1 MNLILLGPPGTGK
14 GTQAKLIADRLG
26 VLHIASGDLFR
37 DAVRQGSELGR
48 RAKEYMD
55 RGELVPDEVT
65 IDMLLD
71 RIDQPDAQGG
81 VIFDGFPRTL
91 QQAKA
96 LDKALAG
103 KGKEADAA
111 FHITAPDNEIV
122 RRLSGRWLC
131 PNCGA
136 IYHEQ
141 TQPPSQAHICD
152 KCGSELR
159 QRDDDKPAV
168 VRARLEKQRP
178 PAEMLEYYRS
188 QDKLVDID
196 GAQAPSDVT
205 TDLLDAIE
213 KAAAGTNE

>member
-26 VLHIASGDLFR
+26 ALHVATGDLFR
-37 DAVRQGSELGR
+37 SAVKQGSELGG

-55 RGELVPDEVT
+55 RGELVPDDVT
-65 IDMLLD
+65 IDMLFD
-71 RIDQPDAQGG
+71 RIDQPDAQSG

-91 QQAKA
+91 QQAEA
-96 LDKALAG
+96 LDGALAG

-111 FHITAPDNEIV
+111 FHITASDDEIV
-122 RRLSGRWLC
+122 QRLSGRWLC
-131 PNCGA
+131 PSCGA

-141 TQPPSQAHICD
+141 TQPPSRAQICD
-152 KCGSELR
+152 ECGTELR
-159 QRDDDKPAV
+159 QRDDDRPAV

-188 QDKLVDID
+188 QGKLVDID

-213 KAAAGTNE
+213 KATAGKHD

>member
-1 MNLILLGPPGTGK
+1 MHLILLGPPGTGK
-14 GTQAKLIADRLG
+14 GTQAKLIADRLR

-37 DAVRQGSELGR
+37 DAAKQGTKLGM

-71 RIDQPDAQGG
+71 RMDQPDAQSG

-91 QQAKA
+91 QQAEA
-96 LDKALAG
+96 LDKALAS
-103 KGKEADAA
+103 KGEEANAA
-111 FHITAPDNEIV
+111 FHITAPDDEIV

-131 PNCGA
+131 PTCGA

-141 TQPPSQAHICD
+141 THRPAQAQICD
-152 KCGSELR
+152 DCGSELQ
-159 QRDDDKPAV
+159 QREDDKPAV

-188 QDKLVDID
+188 QEKLVDID

-213 KAAAGTNE
+213 KVTKGITD